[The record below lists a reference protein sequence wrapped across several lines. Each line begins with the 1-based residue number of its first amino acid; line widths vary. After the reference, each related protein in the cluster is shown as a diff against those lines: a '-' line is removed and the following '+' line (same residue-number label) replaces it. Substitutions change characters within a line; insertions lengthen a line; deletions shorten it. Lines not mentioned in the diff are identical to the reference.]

1 MSTESSYINYLEVL
15 ELPEDC
21 KSGEAIR
28 AYKKKM
34 KDLVIE
40 IARVEITEE
49 RRSTFLLEMA
59 RLNAAY
65 YILRDK
71 DLREKYLADR
81 AQVMQIEEE
90 WRATVEKEP
99 ASEDA
104 DRLRRS
110 YDTVLRHFLS
120 TYMEELMLE
129 AGRDKECVEASH
141 WDAAHERLATRV
153 LRHYRQQL
161 YREIHE
167 RLPYYEVTQPDINW
181 DERKQVVAELLK
193 VGG

>member
-15 ELPEDC
+15 EMPEDC

-81 AQVMQIEEE
+81 AQVMQLEEE
-90 WRATVEKEP
+90 WHATVEKNP
-99 ASEDA
+99 DSEDA

-110 YDTVLRHFLS
+110 YDSVLRHFLS

-167 RLPYYEVTQPDINW
+167 RLPYYEVTQPKINW

-193 VGG
+193 VGA

>member
-71 DLREKYLADR
+71 DLREKYLEDR
-81 AQVMQIEEE
+81 AHVMRLEDE
-90 WRATVEKEP
+90 WRAAAEKDA

-104 DRLRRS
+104 DQLRRS
-110 YDTVLRHFLS
+110 YDAVLRHFLS

-167 RLPYYEVTQPDINW
+167 RLPFYEITPPKLDW
-181 DERKQVVAELLK
+181 EERKQTVAEILK
-193 VGG
+193 AGV